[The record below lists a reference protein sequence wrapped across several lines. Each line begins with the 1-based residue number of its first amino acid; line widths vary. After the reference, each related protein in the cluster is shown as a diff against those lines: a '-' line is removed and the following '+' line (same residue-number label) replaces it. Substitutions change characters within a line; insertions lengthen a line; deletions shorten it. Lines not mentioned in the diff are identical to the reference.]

1 MSTKKQKAASAA
13 RFLDRAL
20 ELPVG
25 TVSGRATVILHS
37 DREVIVDGCRG
48 VISCSEEEIKLN
60 IGNRGLVTKGRGLM
74 IKNLTDREITIAG
87 CIASI
92 EFC

>member
-1 MSTKKQKAASAA
+1 MSTKKQKSASAA

-20 ELPVG
+20 ELPAG
-25 TVSGRATVILHS
+25 TVSGGATIIMHS

-48 VISCSEEEIKLN
+48 VLSCSEEEIKLN
-60 IGNRGLVTKGRGLM
+60 IGNRGLLTKGRNLM

-87 CIASI
+87 RITSI

>member
-1 MSTKKQKAASAA
+1 MSTKKQKAA

-25 TVSGRATVILHS
+25 TVSGGATIILHS

-60 IGNRGLVTKGRGLM
+60 IGNRAVLTKGKHLM
-74 IKNLTDREITIAG
+74 IKSLTDREIMIAG
-87 CIASI
+87 HISGI
-92 EFC
+92 EFCG

>member
-25 TVSGRATVILHS
+25 TVSGGATVILHS

-48 VISCSEEEIKLN
+48 VISRSEEEIKLN

-87 CIASI
+87 CFASI